1 MIWFGTDLVAL
12 GCILGGAAVGG
23 AATLAMT
30 VGGGHADARCAV
42 EARMAVS
49 PRIAISNRGRARAIL
64 VTPDVRV
71 HLDNHFEQLDTQLDQ
86 LDQALELQMQQLEF
100 QLEATLGQEMEAR
113 IQFEEAMRKVEAARL
128 KVVVEKIEGG
138 GI

>member
-30 VGGGHADARCAV
+30 DGGGHADTRCAV
-42 EARMAVS
+42 EAFAVS
-49 PRIAISNRGRARAIL
+49 PGIAISHGRGARTIV
-64 VTPDVRV
+64 VTPRVRV

-113 IQFEEAMRKVEAARL
+113 IQFEEAMRQVEAARL
-128 KVVVEKIEGG
+128 EVVVEKIEGG

>member
-1 MIWFGTDLVAL
+1 MIGFGTDLVAL

-42 EARMAVS
+42 EAFAVI
-49 PRIAISNRGRARAIL
+49 PGIAISHGREARTIV
-64 VTPDVRV
+64 VTPKVLV
-71 HLDNHFEQLDTQLDQ
+71 HLDNHFEQFDTQSDQ

-113 IQFEEAMRKVEAARL
+113 IQFEEAMRQVEAARL
-128 KVVVEKIEGG
+128 RVVVEKIEGG

>member
-30 VGGGHADARCAV
+30 VGGGHTGARCAV
-42 EARMAVS
+42 EAFAVS
-49 PRIAISNRGRARAIL
+49 PGIAISHGREARTIV
-64 VTPDVRV
+64 VTPKVRV

-86 LDQALELQMQQLEF
+86 LDQALELQMQQLEL
-100 QLEATLGQEMEAR
+100 QLEAKLGQEMEAR
-113 IQFEEAMRKVEAARL
+113 IQFEEAMRQVEAARL
-128 KVVVEKIEGG
+128 EVVVEKVEGG